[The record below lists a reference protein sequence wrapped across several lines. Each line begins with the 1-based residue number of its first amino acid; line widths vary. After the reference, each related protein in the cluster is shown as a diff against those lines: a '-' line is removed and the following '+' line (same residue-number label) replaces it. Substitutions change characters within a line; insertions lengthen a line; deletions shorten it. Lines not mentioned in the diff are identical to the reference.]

1 MLSILLS
8 SPILALNVVFRC
20 TFPIPTDLFDASSQ
34 LSPTLGLPKPENC
47 VPRTGSFEP
56 KRGTTA
62 SVTVVE
68 GSRSDDVWIT
78 QRDAVDGKGKFGRPI
93 EVFNPCPKFSDIPS
107 QECTEEPITIP
118 SPVHDEFVFSKI
130 LRNEPK
136 SAENQRRK
144 VESKAGSYLSEDECL
159 AITSKI
165 MIAQRHYSTLAQT
178 VILPS
183 VPPEKEGVK
192 ATGTATKRA
201 SGHLRSRS
209 TASVSGPSTPTT
221 TACFKISPPPPFPL
235 PLTPPSIHQA
245 LSITHKKSF
254 SSEFNFNRPNDVTEI
269 DILTAG
275 VPPLFFRGLKVG
287 GDIKMNDETDLA
299 SGPVAESTPHNSF
312 TKRTHRHRL
321 SPLPLGKHTIAHK
334 RSSIVCIKSE
344 KSVDDNVTP
353 PAASAMTSLTQRP
366 SLAVKS
372 LAPRTSELRHKASNI
387 SSILTDVKSSSNK
400 AGLRPLTLLQDRG
413 TNTAPNFT
421 TMTETRV
428 SSFGKK
434 QKQHRATRE
443 IVDENSDPNVSLRSH
458 CKKLKPL
465 KLARSETSKMR
476 GILRQTEVLPQ
487 VIVRP
492 PSEIE
497 RSGFV

>member
-1 MLSILLS
+1 M
-8 SPILALNVVFRC
+8 
-20 TFPIPTDLFDASSQ
+20 
-34 LSPTLGLPKPENC
+34 
-47 VPRTGSFEP
+47 
-56 KRGTTA
+56 
-62 SVTVVE
+62 
-68 GSRSDDVWIT
+68 
-78 QRDAVDGKGKFGRPI
+78 
-93 EVFNPCPKFSDIPS
+93 
-107 QECTEEPITIP
+107 
-118 SPVHDEFVFSKI
+118 
-130 LRNEPK
+130 
-136 SAENQRRK
+136 
-144 VESKAGSYLSEDECL
+144 
-159 AITSKI
+159 
-165 MIAQRHYSTLAQT
+165 
-178 VILPS
+178 
-183 VPPEKEGVK
+183 
-192 ATGTATKRA
+192 
-201 SGHLRSRS
+201 
-209 TASVSGPSTPTT
+209 
-221 TACFKISPPPPFPL
+221 
-235 PLTPPSIHQA
+235 
-245 LSITHKKSF
+245 
-254 SSEFNFNRPNDVTEI
+254 
-269 DILTAG
+269 
-275 VPPLFFRGLKVG
+275 
-287 GDIKMNDETDLA
+287 
-299 SGPVAESTPHNSF
+299 
-312 TKRTHRHRL
+312 
-321 SPLPLGKHTIAHK
+321 PLGKHTIAHK

-344 KSVDDNVTP
+344 KYVDDNVTP

-372 LAPRTSELRHKASNI
+372 LAPRTSELRRKASNI

-413 TNTAPNFT
+413 TNTAPSFT

>member
-47 VPRTGSFEP
+47 VPRTDSFEA
-56 KRGTTA
+56 KRSITA

-68 GSRSDDVWIT
+68 SSHSDDFWIT
-78 QRDAVDGKGKFGRPI
+78 QGDAVDGKGKFGRAI
-93 EVFNPCPKFSDIPS
+93 EVFNPCPKFSDTPS
-107 QECTEEPITIP
+107 QECAEEPLTKP
-118 SPVHDEFVFSKI
+118 SPMHDEFAFSKI
-130 LRNEPK
+130 LRSKPK

-144 VESKAGSYLSEDECL
+144 VESKAGSHLSEDECL

-192 ATGTATKRA
+192 ATGTA
-201 SGHLRSRS
+201 GHLRSRS

-254 SSEFNFNRPNDVTEI
+254 SFEFNFNRPNDVTEI

-275 VPPLFFRGLKVG
+275 VPPLFFHGLKVG
-287 GDIKMNDETDLA
+287 GDIKMNGETDLA
-299 SGPVAESTPHNSF
+299 SGPVAESTPLNSF

-353 PAASAMTSLTQRP
+353 PDAKFATAMTSLTQRP

-372 LAPRTSELRHKASNI
+372 LAPRTSELRRKASNI
-387 SSILTDVKSSSNK
+387 PSILTDVKSSSNK

-421 TMTETRV
+421 TMTETRA

-434 QKQHRATRE
+434 KKQHRATRE

-497 RSGFV
+497 HSGFV